1 MRLIKILRNV
11 LTQGTTLARDEVV
24 GGGGVVLAFLCE
36 YLLRITVW
44 MVFGIRHLTKEMSV
58 R

>member
-1 MRLIKILRNV
+1 MRIIKKLRDV
-11 LTQGTTLARDEVV
+11 LTQDTTLARDEVV
-24 GGGGVVLAFLCE
+24 GGGVVLAFLCE
-36 YLLRITVW
+36 YFLCITVW

>member
-1 MRLIKILRNV
+1 MRLIKKLRNV
-11 LTQGTTLARDEVV
+11 LTQDTTLARGEVV
-24 GGGGVVLAFLCE
+24 GGVLAFLCE
-36 YLLRITVW
+36 YLLCITVW